1 MARIPKEALDVLAS
15 PNTLKMLG
23 TVNKA
28 GIPNAAIIGT
38 AGAVDEET
46 IAFGELA
53 IKKTKENL
61 LDNKKFTLT
70 VLAPTGEGYQMK
82 GTFLEFQERGPIADA
97 LNEKVFAMIRKEI
110 RSAGIG
116 KVEEVYSVS
125 LKNPGAK
132 LA

>member
-1 MARIPKEALDVLAS
+1 MARLPKEVLDVLAS

-28 GIPNAAIIGT
+28 GIPNAAIIAT

-46 IAFGELA
+46 IVFAELA
-53 IKKTKENL
+53 VKKTKENL
-61 LDNKKFTLT
+61 LDNKRFTLT
-70 VLAPTGEGYQMK
+70 VLAPTGEGYQIK
-82 GTFLEFQERGPIADA
+82 GTFQEFQERGPVADA
-97 LNEKVFAMIRKEI
+97 LSEKVFAMLKKEI
-110 RSAGIG
+110 RAAGIG
-116 KVEEVYSVS
+116 KAEEVYSVS

>member
-1 MARIPKEALDVLAS
+1 MAKIPKEALDILAG

-38 AGAVDEET
+38 AGAADEET
-46 IAFGELA
+46 IIFAELA

-70 VLAPTGEGYQMK
+70 ALAPTGEGYQIK
-82 GTFLEFQERGPIADA
+82 GTLLEFQERGPLADA
-97 LNEKVFAMIRKEI
+97 LSEKVYAMIKKGI
-110 RSAGIG
+110 RSAVTG

-132 LA
+132 LT